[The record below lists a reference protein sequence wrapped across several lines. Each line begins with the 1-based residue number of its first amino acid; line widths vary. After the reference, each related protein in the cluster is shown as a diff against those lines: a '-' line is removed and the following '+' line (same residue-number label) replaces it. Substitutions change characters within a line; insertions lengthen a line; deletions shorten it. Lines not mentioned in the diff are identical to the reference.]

1 MKASLEIEPLTGVL
15 GARIKG
21 LDLKS
26 DLDADV
32 IKDLRNTICEF
43 EVAIIPDQ
51 NLSPEDQ
58 VTFSHLLGPYSPVPF
73 VKPIEENS
81 EVIKVVKE
89 NTEPEAFNFGGVWHS
104 DFSFL
109 PIPPAFTILYAIDV
123 PPAGGDTVWASTTT
137 AYSQLD
143 ESTQQQLTKITAVH
157 SASASYSP
165 AQQNLHSQLSNM
177 NIETSETANETQ
189 EHPLVCE
196 HPETGQPSLFF
207 NPTYVRGLKGTE
219 LEDKEKE
226 EALLKWLNNWT
237 TGIQFTFRHK
247 WSPGDL
253 VIWDNRS
260 TQHIALNDYK
270 GVRRELNRTTASDQ
284 IAPSPYK
291 I

>member
-196 HPETGQPSLFF
+196 HPETGKHSLFF

>member
-89 NTEPEAFNFGGVWHS
+89 RTAPEAFNFGGVWHS

-109 PIPPAFTILYAIDV
+109 PIPPAFTILYAVDV
-123 PPAGGDTVWASTTT
+123 PPVGGDTVWASTTT

-196 HPETGQPSLFF
+196 HPETGKPSLFF

>member
-1 MKASLEIEPLTGVL
+1 MKTSLEIKPLTGVL
-15 GARIKG
+15 GVRIEG
-21 LDLKS
+21 LDLNS
-26 DLDADV
+26 DLDDEL
-32 IKDLRNTICEF
+32 IKDLRTAICEF
-43 EVAIIPDQ
+43 EVAVIPNQ
-51 NLSPEDQ
+51 KLSPEDQ
-58 VTFSHLLGPYSPVPF
+58 VAFSHLLGPYSPVPF
-73 VKPIEENS
+73 VKPLQENS

-89 NTEPEAFNFGGVWHS
+89 STEPDAFNFGGVWHS

-123 PPAGGDTVWASTTT
+123 PPVGGDTVWASTTT

-143 ESTQQQLTKITAVH
+143 EPTQQRLGEITAVH
-157 SASASYSP
+157 SAGASYSP
-165 AQQNLHSQLSNM
+165 AQQDLHSQLSNM

-196 HPETGQPSLFF
+196 HPETGKPSLFF
-207 NPTYVRGLKGTE
+207 NPTYVRGLKGPE
-219 LEDKEKE
+219 LESKDDE

-247 WSPGDL
+247 WSSGDL

-270 GVRRELNRTTASDQ
+270 GVRRELNRTTASDLTT
-284 IAPSPYK
+284 PSPYR